1 MEETKNTEKKSNYI
15 ELENDSTSVGNI
27 FNELSGEPGELGCA
41 GRGKDQEV
49 EKKHPLIVASGWTG
63 KLFFIVVLVAILMS
77 IDIFVRT
84 MKDNSYFAN
93 LPICPYLSY
102 GVDNYENNNCKTLP
116 QIFTELKDQKDKLE
130 KNIVAN
136 LIILVPKFLQSSD
149 ISSSPKVQF
158 IQEHTGDSRI
168 SITDA
173 ITRFLEIKNRTSY
186 Q

>member
-15 ELENDSTSVGNI
+15 ELEKDSTNVGNI
-27 FNELSGEPGELGCA
+27 FNELSGELGELDFA
-41 GRGKDQEV
+41 ERAKAQEA
-49 EKKHPLIVASGWTG
+49 EKKHPLIIASFWTG
-63 KLFFIVVLVAILMS
+63 KLFFLVVLVTILMS
-77 IDIFVRT
+77 VDIFVRT
-84 MKDNSYFAN
+84 MEDNSYFAN

-102 GVDNYENNNCKTLP
+102 GVDNYDNSDCKTLP

-130 KNIVAN
+130 NNIVTN
-136 LIILVPKFLQSSD
+136 LVILVPKFLQSSD

-173 ITRFLEIKNRTSY
+173 IARFLEIKNRTSY